1 MYISI
6 KLFQSFKLT
15 WMISI
20 LQLALNSRV
29 GISLR
34 LCLLVSLS
42 VFPLISSFRFSSLSI
57 SSLVCTLSSPFLLLL
72 NKENFIQT
80 FYVMLIYSK
89 CIFHWRLICKEWLVP
104 NSSSCLR
111 SEDCFSLHSSDPGH
125 VHLVMMFCTGAEERL
140 RLGFIFST
148 ISIPHAVNS
157 VHSRVKSPSPFVLD
171 FGFFSS
177 PLHL

>member
-15 WMISI
+15 WMISV
-20 LQLALNSRV
+20 LRLALNSRI

-34 LCLLVSLS
+34 LCLFVSLS
-42 VFPLISSFRFSSLSI
+42 VFSLISSFSSSSLST
-57 SSLVCTLSSPFLLLL
+57 SSLVCTLLDCYLACPFLLML
-72 NKENFIQT
+72 NKDDFNQT
-80 FYVMLIYSK
+80 LYVILIYSK

-125 VHLVMMFCTGAEERL
+125 VHLVKMFCTGAEERL
-140 RLGFIFST
+140 RLCFIFST

-157 VHSRVKSPSPFVLD
+157 VH
-171 FGFFSS
+171 
-177 PLHL
+177 